1 MKIKGVF
8 AAPFLMIV
16 VLALF
21 GTAGLLEAENPALGG
36 NPYLTLTVVQL
47 IVYALP
53 AIFFCRL
60 RGKGYTQRLR
70 LRFFAPGHLFL
81 LLFALTAMLA
91 GSALLNLLMV
101 SLFPGGDFSG
111 ASGSYAAAASGDVLW
126 MLYVI
131 LALCILPALLEE
143 FLFRGIMTAEYESV
157 GVPCAVCMSALLF
170 AMMHLSFVRLPAY
183 FFSGVIL
190 ALTMY
195 ATRSVFA
202 SMLVH
207 AANNIAALWLERY
220 FYTAAAETGEQG
232 VLLVFVLL
240 CVLFVSLILFAMTA
254 QRIYTGYGVTNT
266 PSPHVHKRKRGDTGA
281 VEAFTAPPFLLLV
294 VLFIIFTA
302 VS

>member
-21 GTAGLLEAENPALGG
+21 GTASLLQTDNPAVVG

-53 AIFFCRL
+53 ALFFCRM
-60 RGKGYTQRLR
+60 RGKGYTPRLR
-70 LRFFAPGHLFL
+70 LRFFAPGQLFL
-81 LLFALTAMLA
+81 LVFALLAMLS

-101 SLFPGGDFSG
+101 SLFPEGDFSG
-111 ASGSYAAAASGDVLW
+111 ASAAAVSGDVFQ

-157 GVPCAVCMSALLF
+157 SVPCAVCMSSLLF

-183 FFSGVIL
+183 FFSGIIL

-202 SMLVH
+202 SMVVH
-207 AANNIAALWLERY
+207 AANNVAALWLERY
-220 FYTAAAETGEQG
+220 FYTAAAETGDSG
-232 VLLVFVLL
+232 ILLVFVLL
-240 CVLFVSLILFAMTA
+240 CVLFLSLILFAASA
-254 QRIYTGYGVTNT
+254 QRIYTNYGVNNT
-266 PSPHVHKRKRGDTGA
+266 PSPYVHKRKRGDTGA

>member
-21 GTAGLLEAENPALGG
+21 GTASLLQTDNPAVVG

-53 AIFFCRL
+53 ALFFCRM
-60 RGKGYTQRLR
+60 RGKGYTPRLR
-70 LRFFAPGHLFL
+70 LRFFAPGQLFL
-81 LLFALTAMLA
+81 LVFALLAMLS

-101 SLFPGGDFSG
+101 SLFPEGDFSG
-111 ASGSYAAAASGDVLW
+111 TSAAAVSGDVFQ

-157 GVPCAVCMSALLF
+157 SVPCAVCMSSLLF

-183 FFSGVIL
+183 FFSGIIL

-202 SMLVH
+202 SMVVH
-207 AANNIAALWLERY
+207 AANNVAALWLERY
-220 FYTAAAETGEQG
+220 FYTAAAETGDSG
-232 VLLVFVLL
+232 ILLVFVLL
-240 CVLFVSLILFAMTA
+240 CVLFLSLILFAASA
-254 QRIYTGYGVTNT
+254 QRIYTNYGVNNT
-266 PSPHVHKRKRGDTGA
+266 PSPYVHKRKRGDTGA

>member
-21 GTAGLLEAENPALGG
+21 GTASLLEAETPAMGG
-36 NPYLTLTVVQL
+36 NPYLTLIVVQL

-53 AIFFCRL
+53 AVFFCRM
-60 RGKGYTQRLR
+60 RGKGYTKRLR
-70 LRFFAPGHLFL
+70 VRFFPPGHLFL
-81 LLFALTAMLA
+81 LVFALLAMLA
-91 GSALLNLLMV
+91 GSALLNLFMV
-101 SLFPGGDFSG
+101 SLFPTGDFSG
-111 ASGSYAAAASGDVLW
+111 ASGNYATASGDVFQ

-143 FLFRGIMTAEYESV
+143 FLFRGIMVAEYESV

-190 ALTMY
+190 ALTVY

-207 AANNIAALWLERY
+207 AANNVAALWLERY
-220 FYTAAAETGEQG
+220 FYTAAAETGDQG

-266 PSPHVHKRKRGDTGA
+266 PSPYVHKRKRGDTGA
-281 VEAFTAPPFLLLV
+281 IEAFTAPPFLLLF